1 MFALKAVN
9 AATLAKLIP
18 ANIAKVSYDD
28 ILKTMYQT
36 GKDLRSGYRETSSEG
51 LARFVKK

>member
-9 AATLAKLIP
+9 AATLAKLI
-18 ANIAKVSYDD
+18 AADSAKVSYDD

-36 GKDLRSGYRETSSEG
+36 GKDLQSGYRETSAEG
-51 LARFVKK
+51 LARFVKR

>member
-18 ANIAKVSYDD
+18 TGVAKVSYDD

-36 GKDLRSGYRETSSEG
+36 GRDLQSGYRETSEAG

>member
-9 AATLAKLIP
+9 AATLAKLIS
-18 ANIAKVSYDD
+18 ADTNKVSYDD

-36 GKDLRSGYRETSSEG
+36 GKDLQSGYRETSAEG
-51 LARFVKK
+51 LARFVKR